1 MNSNK
6 LTYTF
11 LVFSLVTVATNDH
24 KDRKG
29 MVTKVYVIPNT
40 YIDQCLQDHLVFLQG
55 KIVYGTPFRGWD
67 LSPFEV
73 LDRNQISENITH
85 FYQCGQFLLE

>member
-1 MNSNK
+1 MNSNQPAHS
-6 LTYTF
+6 F
-11 LVFSLVTVATNDH
+11 LVFSVVTVASKNQ
-24 KDRKG
+24 KDRKD

-40 YIDQCLQDHLVFLQG
+40 FIDDCLRNHLVFLQG
-55 KIVYGTPFRGWD
+55 KIVYGTPLRGWD

-73 LDRNQISENITH
+73 SDKNQISENITH